1 MQGSFKPL
9 KVPPGE
15 APAVPMFLI
24 NVLVSRPPL
33 ENRRTKHTSSDWA
46 GRGQMFKA
54 SQKCSRQLW
63 PGSGSDKPSG
73 PGALAC
79 AEIFQGGIKM
89 LFLAPETTPELQ
101 AAAAFAGLLAEIF

>member
-33 ENRRTKHTSSDWA
+33 E
-46 GRGQMFKA
+46 
-54 SQKCSRQLW
+54 
-63 PGSGSDKPSG
+63 PEDKTQQQRLGWTRPNVQSI
-73 PGALAC
+73 PEMQQAALARLR
-79 AEIFQGGIKM
+79 E
-89 LFLAPETTPELQ
+89 
-101 AAAAFAGLLAEIF
+101 